1 MKSIFVEFLLAYK
14 CFVFLYRTVALIEL
28 CYHYLVPSEINFF
41 YFIYFF
47 CTILRFLI
55 ILFLYFNMSK
65 HISVILRGFS
75 RGAKTGRLNY
85 KDTEPYMFAFL

>member
-41 YFIYFF
+41 LFYLFSLYCASFSYYS
-47 CTILRFLI
+47 FLI
-55 ILFLYFNMSK
+55 F
-65 HISVILRGFS
+65 
-75 RGAKTGRLNY
+75 
-85 KDTEPYMFAFL
+85 